1 MSSNCSGELGAE
13 GPKRRKVKG
22 KDHDEEEREKKRKQE
37 KEEERGKQEQEE
49 KKDRQE
55 KEEERDKQVKREREG
70 RTERTEKGTEKTG
83 QGKEEEDDD
92 VAHRQSNKPQSAA
105 GLCFANADSEPDGRR
120 EGFESLV
127 ARSRARAAAAATAA
141 EGGAVPTDGRPSAPT
156 PIDWS
161 GVSFPPPPPQ
171 EEPSD
176 AQPPPAQPAT
186 GASAAAADSQ
196 FPPPPRKKPRT
207 SAQEIELIQQQ
218 LSGLQLAPRV
228 LARLPSAF
236 RKLSVETWMDIL
248 DRVRPPP
255 RPPVCGLTVF

>member
-22 KDHDEEEREKKRKQE
+22 KKDHDEEEREKK
-37 KEEERGKQEQEE
+37 GK
-49 KKDRQE
+49 QE
-55 KEEERDKQVKREREG
+55 KEEERDKQVKKEREG
-70 RTERTEKGTEKTG
+70 RKESTEKGTEKTG
-83 QGKEEEDDD
+83 QGKEEGEDDD
-92 VAHRQSNKPQSAA
+92 VAHRQSDKPQSAA

-141 EGGAVPTDGRPSAPT
+141 EGGAVPTDRQPSAPT

-176 AQPPPAQPAT
+176 AQSPPAQPAT
-186 GASAAAADSQ
+186 GASSAAADSQ

-236 RKLSVETWMDIL
+236 RKLSVETWMDFL